1 MITKVLQNLPG
12 QPAAF
17 ILYNLPML
25 SQTGVQALRGYQLLE
40 CLGQGGFGA
49 VYRAFQPT
57 VAREVAIKV
66 ILPQYANHPDF
77 IRRFE
82 AEAQLVARLEHP
94 HIIPLYDFWRDPEGA
109 YLVMRYVRGG
119 SLRQL
124 LGGTPP
130 DLALVLTVL
139 EQISAALDAAHRHQV
154 IHRDVK
160 PDNILLDEDGNAY
173 LSDFGIAQIL
183 KAENAASG
191 QAEGEALTG
200 SLGYLSPEQARG
212 DPLTPRSDLYSLAV
226 IAFELLAGKHP
237 FYQYSPTLQMFKHLT
252 EALPPIAHFR
262 ADLPSSVDEVLQ
274 RASSKQPEIRYASA
288 GEFAQALRQAIS
300 GSHQAL
306 PGTPE
311 SLPQTLPVSN
321 PYKGLRAF
329 EEADAEDFFG
339 RETLVRKLLERLETP
354 TTFGRGLK
362 KAELEPFRFLAVLG
376 PSGSGK
382 SSVVKAGL
390 IPALR
395 RGFLPGSSSWIIT
408 QMTPTTRPMEQLE
421 NELLTIAAR
430 PVSALRARLNA
441 SPTGLRDLLPELLA
455 ETSGEIFLVIDQFEE
470 LFTQEVAESERLLFM
485 DCLRLA
491 VTAPESRLRLV
502 ITLRADFYDR
512 PLRYAG
518 FGQLLQKRTEVV
530 LPLSPAEISQA
541 ILGPAERAGVTV
553 EAGLAMEIAVQV
565 AEQPGAL
572 PLLQYALTELFD
584 RREGLVLTRAAYQ
597 SLGGVLGALTR
608 RAEEVYQA
616 LEPAGQEAAKLL
628 FQRLVTLGEGAQ
640 DTRRRAL
647 QAELDQLAPQMH
659 PVVETYGRARL
670 LSFDRDPISRAPT
683 VEVAHEALIREWQT
697 LRDWLNDNRE
707 GIRLQQHLTLAA
719 QEWQAQNRDPG
730 DLYRGARLA
739 QLKEWSESHPRG
751 MNALEQ
757 DFFAA
762 SLAQADLEAAEKEAQ
777 RQRELETAQKLAE
790 SERVLAAEQAQ
801 AAASLRKRGRYLF
814 VALCLAVA
822 LLGAATWL
830 GYQSQQNFLQSERL
844 RLAAQ
849 ASALLLSGAEVET
862 APLLSLASL
871 QMGYSREADATLQ
884 RAMTITYPARLL
896 GGQQGAI
903 LAAVFSPDSRLVA
916 TGSATGHLNLWEVAS
931 GKLVRSLPEA
941 QTSIASLAFSP
952 DGRLL
957 AAGGDDQT
965 VRLWDLSSGQV
976 IRKFQTN
983 KGTLWSLAFSPDGA
997 SLAAMDKNGT
1007 LRLWNLAT
1015 GANSLIINL
1024 PTTSSSLAFAP
1035 DGQSILTA
1043 GDDGVARLLDSA
1055 TGEVLREFH
1064 GHSLSIISVAFA
1076 HHGKFIATGS
1086 DDKTTRLWDVAS
1098 GQEIRRLEGHQESVY
1113 GVSFSPD
1120 DTAVL
1125 TAGYD
1130 RVALLWDV
1138 ETGVI
1143 LNRFI
1148 GHQGSLYAGS
1158 ISPDSRWVLTAS
1170 LDTTARLWP
1179 SGLMP
1184 NPRRLRQTSSII
1196 TLALNRSGRL
1206 LATGASSGTVTLW
1219 ETRTGQKLREIS
1231 GHQYAVESLAFAPDE
1246 KSLASASDDN
1256 TVRVVD
1262 LETGQL
1268 QLVLEGFSGPVW
1280 AVRFTPDGTALVTA
1294 NEDGLKLWDAA
1305 SGELRQTFST
1315 ADTFYSA
1322 AFSPDGQTLLAGGY
1336 HSYFVFS
1343 VATGQEL
1350 FHQLNPETRS
1360 AFTAAISPDG
1370 TRAVLG
1376 GGQLTLFEY
1385 PSMKV
1390 VRVFAGHTG
1399 SVLSAA
1405 FSVDGKRLVSSSEDG
1420 TARLWDLETGENLR
1434 IISGSQ
1440 ALASSAAFTPDGKGL
1455 YVGGGDNTVWLWD
1468 TEVRALMTYACQVV
1482 NRDLTAAERE
1492 KYNLPGAAP
1501 VCPGLK

>member
-1 MITKVLQNLPG
+1 MSQPGLQ
-12 QPAAF
+12 
-17 ILYNLPML
+17 
-25 SQTGVQALRGYQLLE
+25 TLRGYELTE

-57 VAREVAIKV
+57 VGREVAIKV

-94 HIIPLYDFWRDPEGA
+94 HIIPLYDFWRDPAGA

-119 SLRQL
+119 NLRQL
-124 LGGTPP
+124 LTGASP
-130 DLALVLTVL
+130 DLALSLIVL
-139 EQISAALDAAHRHQV
+139 EQTSAALEVAHRHQV

-173 LSDFGIAQIL
+173 LSDFGIAEIIQ
-183 KAENAASG
+183 ADHAASG
-191 QAEGEALTG
+191 PGEGEALTG

-212 DPLTPRSDLYSLAV
+212 DVLSPRSDQYSLAV

-237 FYQYSPTLQMFKHLT
+237 FHQYSPTLQMVKHLT
-252 EALPPIAHFR
+252 ETLPPIANFR

-274 RASSKQPEIRYASA
+274 RASSKRPEDRYPSA
-288 GEFAQALRQAIS
+288 IEFIQALRLAV
-300 GSHQAL
+300 GGASHLSLVSVSEAAPDF
-306 PGTPE
+306 PG
-311 SLPQTLPVSN
+311 VGN

-339 RETLVRKLLERLETP
+339 RETLVRKLLERLEAP
-354 TTFGRGLK
+354 TTLGRGLQK
-362 KAELEPFRFLAVLG
+362 LELEPFRFLAVVG

-390 IPALR
+390 LPALR
-395 RGFLPGSSSWIIT
+395 RGFLPGSSRWLIT
-408 QMTPTTRPMEQLE
+408 QMTPTARPLEQLE
-421 NELLTIAAR
+421 NELLTIASR
-430 PVSALRARLNA
+430 PMSDLRARLWA
-441 SPTGLRDLLPELLA
+441 GPTGLRDLLPELLA
-455 ETSGEIFLVIDQFEE
+455 EAANEIFLVIDQFEE
-470 LFTQEVAESERLLFM
+470 LFAQEVAESERLLFM
-485 DCLRLA
+485 ESLRLA

-565 AEQPGAL
+565 ADQPGAL

-584 RREGLVLTRAAYQ
+584 RREGSVLTRAVYQ
-597 SLGGVLGALTR
+597 ALGGVLGALTR
-608 RAEEVYQA
+608 RAEDVYRA
-616 LEPAGQEAAKLL
+616 LTPAGQQAAKLL

-647 QAELDQLAPQMH
+647 QAELDQLAPEMRA
-659 PVVETYGRARL
+659 VVETYGRARL

-697 LRDWLNDNRE
+697 LRDWLNENRE

-739 QLKEWSESHPRG
+739 QLREWGEAHPRE
-751 MNALEQ
+751 MNASERE
-757 DFFAA
+757 FFAA
-762 SLAQADLEAAEKEAQ
+762 SLALADHETAEKEAQ
-777 RQRELETAQKLAE
+777 RQRELEAARKLAE

-801 AAASLRKRGRYLF
+801 AAARLRKRGRYLQWAF
-814 VALCLAVA
+814 GLAVA
-822 LLGAATWL
+822 LLGVALWM
-830 GYQSQQNFLQSERL
+830 GYQAQQNFLQSERL

-849 ASALLLSGAEVET
+849 ASALLLSGADVET
-862 APLLSLASL
+862 APLLALASL
-871 QMGYSREADATLQ
+871 QMGASPEADATLQ
-884 RAMTITYPARLL
+884 RALTLTYPQHIL
-896 GGQQGAI
+896 GAGQGAI
-903 LAAVFSPDSRLVA
+903 LAAAFSPDSRLAA
-916 TGSATGHLNLWEVAS
+916 TGSATGSLNLWEVES
-931 GKLVRSLPEA
+931 GKLIRTFPEA
-941 QTSIASLAFSP
+941 QASISSLAFSP
-952 DGRLL
+952 DGRIL
-957 AAGGDDQT
+957 ATGGDDQT
-965 VRLWDLSSGQV
+965 VRLWEVSTGQV
-976 IRKFQTN
+976 IRTLPTAQA
-983 KGTLWSLAFSPDGA
+983 TLWSLAFSPEGA

-1007 LRLWNLAT
+1007 LRLWNLAS
-1015 GANSLIINL
+1015 GAELLSVNL

-1035 DGQSILTA
+1035 DGQAILTA

-1064 GHSLSIISVAFA
+1064 GHSLSIITVAFA
-1076 HHGKFIATGS
+1076 HNGRTLATGS
-1086 DDKTTRLWDVAS
+1086 DDKTVRLWDVAS

-1113 GVSFSPD
+1113 GVSFSAD
-1120 DTAVL
+1120 DTALL

-1138 ETGVI
+1138 ASGVI

-1148 GHQGSLYAGS
+1148 GHQGSLYAGA

-1196 TLALNRSGRL
+1196 TLALNRSGSV
-1206 LATGASSGTVTLW
+1206 LATGASDGKVTLW
-1219 ETRTGQKLREIS
+1219 ETQTGQKLREFN
-1231 GHQYAVESLAFAPDE
+1231 GHQYAVESLAFSPDE
-1246 KSLASASDDN
+1246 KALASASDDN
-1256 TVRVVD
+1256 TVQLVD
-1262 LETGQL
+1262 LETGQIRL
-1268 QLVLEGFSGPVW
+1268 NLTEFSSPIW
-1280 AVRFTPDGTALVTA
+1280 AVRFTPDGKALVTA

-1305 SGELRQTFST
+1305 TGAALRTFSSE
-1315 ADTFYSA
+1315 DTFYSVA
-1322 AFSPDGQTLLAGGY
+1322 LAPDGKTLLGGGY
-1336 HSYFVFS
+1336 GSYFVFS
-1343 VATGQEL
+1343 LESGAEL
-1350 FHQLNPETRS
+1350 FREMTPETTS
-1360 AFTAAISPDG
+1360 SFAAALSPDG
-1370 TRAVLG
+1370 RQAVLG
-1376 GGQLTLFEY
+1376 GGRLKLYTYPEMQLI
-1385 PSMKV
+1385 
-1390 VRVFAGHTG
+1390 RVFEGHTG
-1399 SVLSAA
+1399 SVLSVA
-1405 FSVDGKRLVSSSEDG
+1405 FSADGKTLVSSSEDG
-1420 TARLWDLETGENLR
+1420 TARLWDVATGANLR
-1434 IISGSQ
+1434 VLSGAQ
-1440 ALASSAAFTPDGKGL
+1440 ALANSAAFTADEDGV

-1468 TEVRALMTYACQVV
+1468 TETEALMDYACQVLK
-1482 NRDLTAAERE
+1482 RDLTAAEKE
-1492 KYNLPGAAP
+1492 KYNLPRLAP
-1501 VCPGLK
+1501 LCVEAKR